1 MPGPVRWLPGALL
14 VLSASASLLSPASVP
29 RLGNL
34 LDGLESAIARSRG
47 IKCPFFRRR
56 AGDALEAAVAVAQFV
71 GARHKSLEV
80 PLMPRGDTG
89 AKTPGLALAAM
100 QARVP
105 VHSAARRGWAPPPR
119 RLPGIPVECRDW
131 YMIGCRGLIT
141 WRYRHR
147 R

>member
-89 AKTPGLALAAM
+89 AKTPGLALSAV
-100 QARVP
+100 QARPP
-105 VHSAARRGWAPPPR
+105 VRSLRSAAPPCPPHSR
-119 RLPGIPVECRDW
+119 V
-131 YMIGCRGLIT
+131 IGA
-141 WRYRHR
+141 
-147 R
+147 

>member
-89 AKTPGLALAAM
+89 AKTPGLALSAV
-100 QARVP
+100 QARAP
-105 VHSAARRGWAPPPR
+105 VRSLRSAAPSLPAAFPCDWCMIGRRGLTTR
-119 RLPGIPVECRDW
+119 RR
-131 YMIGCRGLIT
+131 
-141 WRYRHR
+141 RHR

>member
-1 MPGPVRWLPGALL
+1 MVP
-14 VLSASASLLSPASVP
+14 SASASLLNPASVP

-34 LDGLESAIARSRG
+34 LDGLENAIARSRG

-89 AKTPGLALAAM
+89 AKTPGLALSAV

-105 VHSAARRGWAPPPR
+105 VHSAARCLAFLWS
-119 RLPGIPVECRDW
+119 VV
-131 YMIGCRGLIT
+131 IGT
-141 WRYRHR
+141 
-147 R
+147 

>member
-56 AGDALEAAVAVAQFV
+56 AGDALEAAVVVAQFV
-71 GARHKSLEV
+71 GARHKSL
-80 PLMPRGDTG
+80 RKTG
-89 AKTPGLALAAM
+89 AVYLWYLK
-100 QARVP
+100 
-105 VHSAARRGWAPPPR
+105 GW
-119 RLPGIPVECRDW
+119 LIGIYSTNILTD
-131 YMIGCRGLIT
+131 
-141 WRYRHR
+141 
-147 R
+147 